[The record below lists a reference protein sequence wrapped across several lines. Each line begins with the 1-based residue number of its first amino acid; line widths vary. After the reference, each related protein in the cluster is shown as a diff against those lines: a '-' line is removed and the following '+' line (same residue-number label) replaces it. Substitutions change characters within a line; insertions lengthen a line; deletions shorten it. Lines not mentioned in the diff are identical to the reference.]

1 MGWGKQWSKP
11 WSVVDNTDKLETPF
25 CFGKVTCKVVL
36 LLFSHPVMSDCD
48 LRDLSKLRPP
58 VPHHP
63 LKFAQVHVHCI
74 SDQPSAIS
82 SFDTLFSFCPQSY
95 PASGTFPM
103 SQLFASGDQN
113 TGVSA
118 SAFSPSYEYSG
129 LISFKIDW
137 FDLLAVQGL
146 SQESS
151 LAPQFEGN
159 NSWCSDFFIVQ
170 LSQLYVT
177 TGKTIVLTFVS
188 RVMSLLFNTL
198 PGFVI
203 AFLPRSNCHLISWLQ
218 SPSIVILEPK
228 KRKSVTA
235 STFPLIFAM
244 K

>member
-1 MGWGKQWSKP
+1 M
-11 WSVVDNTDKLETPF
+11 DNTDKLETPF

-113 TGVSA
+113 TGASA
-118 SAFSPSYEYSG
+118 SALVLPMSIQGGFPLRLLG
-129 LISFKIDW
+129 LIS
-137 FDLLAVQGL
+137 LLSKGL
-146 SQESS
+146 SRV
-151 LAPQFEGN
+151 
-159 NSWCSDFFIVQ
+159 FF
-170 LSQLYVT
+170 ST
-177 TGKTIVLTFVS
+177 TV
-188 RVMSLLFNTL
+188 
-198 PGFVI
+198 
-203 AFLPRSNCHLISWLQ
+203 
-218 SPSIVILEPK
+218 
-228 KRKSVTA
+228 
-235 STFPLIFAM
+235 
-244 K
+244 